1 MRIQKADSDFFFV
14 PGSYQDDR
22 ASFISILV
30 SKFIFLMLMK
40 EVLIFADVS
49 MIEVT
54 MIIPARLTT
63 QRNLIF

>member
-1 MRIQKADSDFFFV
+1 
-14 PGSYQDDR
+14 
-22 ASFISILV
+22 
-30 SKFIFLMLMK
+30 MK

-63 QRNLIF
+63 QRNLIFWIYGLFSQLKQHLAKETLQDNQI